1 MGLCHHMDHLP
12 VLSIVSRE
20 KDERHPKIWTVLFN
34 QNGQEWTRLL
44 IYLKSLLF
52 FGGPGVKTIK

>member
-20 KDERHPKIWTVLFN
+20 KDERHPKIWTVVYK
-34 QNGQEWTRLL
+34 WTTLL